1 MAMFCI
7 RETIRVSCAK
17 TLFVAVLLGSGLCG
31 CADNN
36 RETISPYF
44 GQALRQDLAAQIADP
59 DAHYRGDPAPGSN
72 GARVALAQERYRT
85 GKVFAPIAA
94 NASDVGAMSTTP
106 PTGP

>member
-1 MAMFCI
+1 MSCI
-7 RETIRVSCAK
+7 RETFRLSSAK
-17 TLFVAVLLGSGLCG
+17 TLFVVVLFGSGLCG

-59 DAHYRGDPAPGSN
+59 DAHYRGDPAPGSD

-85 GKVFAPIAA
+85 GKVIAPIATT
-94 NASDVGAMSTTP
+94 ASAVGATPAAP